1 MEITRTANAGV
12 LLKLSG
18 VSFLL
23 DGVSKHLFPYEK
35 TPESIK
41 SEIMKNPP
49 DVMAFTHFHPDH
61 YDEDFVN
68 SYKEDTL
75 RSVNGPELSD
85 FLEEGKTRLY
95 AVSTRHIGKSDIPHV
110 SFVISGEKCVWFM
123 GDASPLTL
131 RKLENMPKPDVLIA
145 PFAYFNTASSFE
157 AAKRTGAK
165 NFVVVH
171 MPEKENDEYNLWRDV
186 KNVIGEEK
194 GVFLMKTGE
203 KIIL

>member
-1 MEITRTANAGV
+1 MEITRTASAGV
-12 LLKLSG
+12 LLKLNG

-23 DGVSKHLFPYEK
+23 DGVSKYLFPYEK

-49 DVMAFTHFHPDH
+49 DVMAFTHYHEDH
-61 YDEDFVN
+61 YDKDFVN

-75 RSVNGPELSD
+75 RSVYGPELSD
-85 FLEEGKTRLY
+85 FLQTGKTRLY
-95 AVSTRHIGKSDIPHV
+95 AVPTRHIGKSDISHV

-123 GDASPLTL
+123 GDASPLNL

-145 PFAYFNTASSFE
+145 PFAYFNTPSSFE

-165 NFVVVH
+165 NFVIVH
-171 MPEKENDEYNLWRDV
+171 MPEEENDEYNLWRDV

-194 GVFLMKTGE
+194 GVFLMRIGE
-203 KIIL
+203 TIIL